1 MEEIQRNIIIQMI
14 NCLIKLLLLVKYKKN
29 FLVVFG
35 LFSSDHP
42 SGARPQV
49 TYECDVMKSKLFF
62 FLTLLGYP
70 GPDSSNPSRSR
81 REMASATM
89 KVMSGNI
96 GSNSPT
102 VWDWSL
108 VVGRV
113 GGGTFSVWDWVSNWP
128 DWFILNYLDHLFVFH
143 PT

>member
-1 MEEIQRNIIIQMI
+1 MLVIFNSSPHLRYSIWVFYLPSRAPYSNKLIKWMEEIQRNIIIQMI

-102 VWDWSL
+102 VWA
-108 VVGRV
+108 
-113 GGGTFSVWDWVSNWP
+113 
-128 DWFILNYLDHLFVFH
+128 
-143 PT
+143 